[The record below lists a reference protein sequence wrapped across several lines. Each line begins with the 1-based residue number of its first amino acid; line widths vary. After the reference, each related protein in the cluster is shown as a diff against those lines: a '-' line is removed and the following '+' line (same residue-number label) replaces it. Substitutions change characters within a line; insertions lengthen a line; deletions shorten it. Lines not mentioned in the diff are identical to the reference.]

1 MRGSRVPSIAPG
13 TFFVAQSWADCITNV
28 AGFNLRQAQP
38 VSGDIETARLPKF
51 ARSSE
56 AASRGGLRAADDLS
70 KIESG
75 REKSRLVAALSLL
88 SPVIC
93 VVSLRPLRPQLFDE
107 LRAQARDAAAIGT
120 VSPTSS
126 TGTTLTSFQ

>member
-1 MRGSRVPSIAPG
+1 MKSMHQARFSGGVEWALTPG
-13 TFFVAQSWADCITNV
+13 
-28 AGFNLRQAQP
+28 GR
-38 VSGDIETARLPKF
+38 IEKPP
-51 ARSSE
+51 
-56 AASRGGLRAADDLS
+56 RGGLP
-70 KIESG
+70 
-75 REKSRLVAALSLL
+75 LL